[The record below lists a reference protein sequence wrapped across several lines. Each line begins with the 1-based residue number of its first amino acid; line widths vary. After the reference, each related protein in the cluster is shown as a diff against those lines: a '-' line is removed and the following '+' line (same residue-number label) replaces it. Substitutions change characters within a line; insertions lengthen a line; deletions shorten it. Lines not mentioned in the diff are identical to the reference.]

1 MTGQLEASAVQNEQC
16 RLKRLAAT
24 DYRNAA
30 GCALLVGILLLI
42 IHAGSNE
49 PFMDDFSY
57 AKTAQQFAATGRFI
71 FNGWAV
77 ETLGWQVLWGAL
89 FIKLFGFS
97 FRILQLSIIPLAMS
111 CAYLSHQ
118 IFRKFGLTPGNSLLG
133 TFTLTL
139 SPLFLPVAA
148 SYMTDIPGLLV
159 ILVCI
164 RMCQRAAESE
174 SARGAILWLV
184 AASVVNLIGGTARQ
198 IAWLGA
204 LIMVP
209 STAWMLRR
217 WRGIKTTGLLLFFLA
232 YFTVLGVIHWFNGQ
246 PYSVP
251 EPIYQGPI
259 HGRMLLHAA
268 VQTVKAAFCLML
280 MVIPLLAAWIP
291 ASRNLGAKKRVL
303 AFTIPLLT
311 TAILLAAAVRGSDG
325 VLAPWLKPLIEAQAF
340 AIPILPGMSLHKSLL
355 VMDAFLTLFVFFE
368 ISCCLGVLAD
378 HSEATYKS
386 FHSWKKSEIFWILG
400 PFALAYI
407 ALLLPRGI
415 YSWIQDRYI
424 LGLLPVAIVGL
435 ALLSQRIINARFSKI
450 SALTL
455 VLFSAYSV
463 AGARSFYLASAALHR
478 LLDRMERA
486 GIPRMAIETTIGA
499 GIANDGWAQIEHG
512 GLINDPRIV
521 NPPHQYRVVTRDDAL
536 PGYCQYWFTD
546 YTPDIAAEYYI
557 VPAPMACFAPTN
569 ITPEYYHAWLPPF
582 RRALY
587 VEQRRPV
594 QPLAAP

>member
-1 MTGQLEASAVQNEQC
+1 MTGQLEVSAVQDEQC

-24 DYRNAA
+24 DYWNAA

-49 PFMDDFSY
+49 PFTDDFSY

-97 FRILQLSIIPLAMS
+97 FRVLQLSMIPLAMG

-118 IFRKFGLTPGNSLLG
+118 IFRKFGLTSGNSLLG
-133 TFTLTL
+133 TCTLTL
-139 SPLFLPVAA
+139 SPLFLPVGA
-148 SYMTDIPGLLV
+148 SYMTDIPGLLA

-164 RMCQRAAESE
+164 RMCQRAAESA
-174 SARGAILWLV
+174 SAREAILWLV
-184 AASVVNLIGGTARQ
+184 AASVVNLIGGAARQ

-217 WRGIKTTGLLLFFLA
+217 WRGIKTAGLMLFFLA
-232 YFTVLGVIHWFNGQ
+232 YFTVLGVIHWFNSQ

-251 EPIYQGPI
+251 EPIYQGPV
-259 HGRMLLHAA
+259 HGRMLIHAA
-268 VQTVKAAFCLML
+268 VQTVKTAFCLML

-291 ASRNLGAKKRVL
+291 ASRTLPGKKRML
-303 AFTIPLLT
+303 AFTVPLLA
-311 TAILLAAAVRGSDG
+311 TAILLAAAARGLDG
-325 VLAPWLKPLIEAQAF
+325 ALAPWLTPFIRAHPF
-340 AIPILPGMSLHKSLL
+340 AIPLFPGLSIQKSLL
-355 VMDAFLTLFVFFE
+355 IMDAFLTLFVFLG
-368 ISCCLGVLAD
+368 ISCCLAVLAD
-378 HSEATYKS
+378 RSKATYKFFS
-386 FHSWKKSEIFWILG
+386 FWQKSEIFWILG
-400 PFALAYI
+400 PFALAYS
-407 ALLLPRGI
+407 ALLLPRGT
-415 YSWIQDRYI
+415 YSWIQDRYV

-435 ALLSQRIINARFSKI
+435 DLLSQRIMNAQFSKI

-463 AGARSFYLASAALHR
+463 AGARTFFTASAALHR

-486 GIPRMAIETTIGA
+486 GIPRMAIETTLAA
-499 GIANDGWAQIEHG
+499 GLANDGWAQIEHG

-521 NPPHQYRVVTRDDAL
+521 NPPHQHRVVTRDAAL
-536 PGYCQYWFTD
+536 PGYCQYWFTE
-546 YTPDIAAEYYI
+546 YTPDITAEYYI
-557 VPAPMACFAPTN
+557 VQAPMACFAPTN
-569 ITPEYYHAWLPPF
+569 FAPEYYSSWLPPF

-587 VEQRRPV
+587 VEQRRSINP
-594 QPLAAP
+594 QATP